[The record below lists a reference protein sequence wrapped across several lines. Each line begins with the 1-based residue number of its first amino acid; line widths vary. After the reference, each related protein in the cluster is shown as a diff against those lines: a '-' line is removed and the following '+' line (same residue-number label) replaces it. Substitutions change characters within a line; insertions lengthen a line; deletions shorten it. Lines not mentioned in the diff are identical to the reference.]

1 MADTSLIYWQE
12 KLGKT
17 QARRLRVSWSVVS
30 GAFTECVAGN
40 PILLTQGAISAQST
54 IDNFL
59 GTVSEFNYLAYD
71 ATSMGTDAVGVIIDM
86 KGQAIKVLN
95 MSLNMYSS
103 TYLGTA
109 AGCRALGSAGITA
122 TTLESAVACGYSST
136 ITGSGNIAVKGV
148 ISGLD
153 AITGLVVLDVDWIS
167 K

>member
-12 KLGKT
+12 KLAKT
-17 QARRLRVSWSVVS
+17 QPRRLRISWSVVS

-59 GTVSEFNYLAYD
+59 GTSSEFNYLAFD
-71 ATSMGTDAVGVIIDM
+71 ATSMGTDAVGVIVDM
-86 KGQAIKVLN
+86 KGQCAKVLN
-95 MSLNMYSS
+95 AAINMYSS

-109 AGCRALGSAGITA
+109 AGGRALGSVGITA
-122 TTLESAVACGYSST
+122 TTLETAVACGASSS
-136 ITGSGNIAVKGV
+136 ITGSGNIAFKGV
-148 ISGLD
+148 VSGLD
-153 AITGLVVLDVDWIS
+153 AITGLVVLDIDWIS

>member
-17 QARRLRVSWSVVS
+17 QPRRLRVSWSVTS

-40 PILLTQGAISAQST
+40 PILLTQSAISAQST

-59 GTVSEFNYLAYD
+59 GTTSEFNYLAFD

-86 KGQAIKVLN
+86 KGQAIKVV
-95 MSLNMYSS
+95 SAALNMYSS

-122 TTLESAVACGYSST
+122 TTLECAVACGYSSS
-136 ITGSGNIAVKGV
+136 ITGSGNIAFKGV
-148 ISGLD
+148 ISGMD
-153 AITGLVVLDVDWIS
+153 AITGLVVLDIDWIS

>member
-17 QARRLRVSWSVVS
+17 QARRLRISWSVVS

-40 PILLTQGAISAQST
+40 PILLTQAAIAAQST
-54 IDNFL
+54 INNFL
-59 GTVSEFNYLAYD
+59 GTTAEFDYLAFD
-71 ATSMGTDAVGVIIDM
+71 ATSMGTDALGVIIDM
-86 KGQAIKVLN
+86 KGQAIKVLAAH
-95 MSLNMYSS
+95 LNLYSS

-109 AGCRALGSAGITA
+109 AGARALGSAGITA
-122 TTLESAVACGYSST
+122 TTLETAVACGYSSS
-136 ITGSGNIAVKGV
+136 ITGSGNIAFKGV

-153 AITGLVVLDVDWIS
+153 SATGLVVLDVDWIA